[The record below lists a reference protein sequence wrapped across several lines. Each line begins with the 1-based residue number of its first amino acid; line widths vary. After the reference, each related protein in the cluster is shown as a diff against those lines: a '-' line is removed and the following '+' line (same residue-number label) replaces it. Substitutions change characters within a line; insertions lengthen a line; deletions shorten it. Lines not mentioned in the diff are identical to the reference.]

1 MADRQLDVWSNDQR
15 VGSLREAED
24 LWRFDYAPEWRA
36 AEGGFNLSPF
46 LSRDKGTHIDGA
58 SDRPVQWY
66 FDNLLP
72 EEAMRGVL
80 AAEARLQA
88 EDAFGLLAYYGAES
102 AGSLVLLP
110 PGTAPAHETGLRK
123 LELKVL
129 NQRILDMSTSSLTR
143 DSPKKMSVAGAQHKL
158 LVVFKDGELFEP
170 LANTPSTHILKPDHP
185 GESYA
190 ASVANEYFCMRLAAM
205 VGLNVPP
212 VSRMYV
218 PQPVY
223 LIERFDRQAD
233 KASGTTRRRHIIDT
247 CQLLN
252 KSRAFKYSGATLPAL
267 ATAIEHCRS
276 KTAAR
281 VSLYRWLVFNFLI
294 GNNDN
299 HLKNVSF
306 LQGPEGAE
314 IAPFYDMLSTQV
326 WATKA
331 MANEK
336 ATWPNE
342 ALTIPLGGATNFN
355 RASFDDLL
363 AAGGQLGLARATC
376 ARELGVLVRNV
387 PVAAEKLLKAM
398 ENETAVLSTKSP
410 EPDQA
415 RIHAAGELRLLRT
428 IVSLIIADTTRLLA
442 PPPQPLPKLASK
454 PAS

>member
-1 MADRQLDVWSNDQR
+1 MPDRQLDVWSNDHR
-15 VGSLREAED
+15 VGSLREADD
-24 LWRFDYAPEWRA
+24 LWRFDYDPQWMA
-36 AEGGFNLSPF
+36 AAGGFSLSPF
-46 LSRDKGTHIDGA
+46 LAREQGFHIDGA

-72 EEAMRGVL
+72 EEALRGVL
-80 AAEARLQA
+80 AAEARLHA
-88 EDAFGLLAYYGAES
+88 EDAFGLLAHYGAES

-110 PGTAPAHETGLRK
+110 SGTASAQETGLQK

-129 NQRILDMSTSSLTR
+129 NQRILNMPASSLTR

-158 LVVFKDGELFEP
+158 LVVFKDGDLYEP
-170 LANTPSTHILKPDHP
+170 LANTPSTHILKPNHP
-185 GESYA
+185 GETYA
-190 ASVANEYFCMRLAAM
+190 ASVVNEYFCMRVANL

-212 VSRMYV
+212 VLRMYV

-233 KASGTTRRRHIIDT
+233 QASGAVRRRHIIDT

-252 KSRAFKYSGATLPAL
+252 KSRTFKYTGATLPAL
-267 ATAIEHCRS
+267 ASAIEHCRS
-276 KTAAR
+276 KAAAR
-281 VSLYRWLVFNFLI
+281 LSLYRWLVFNFLI

-306 LQGPEGAE
+306 LQGPEGVE

-342 ALTIPLGGATNFN
+342 ALTIPLGSAKKFN
-355 RASFDDLL
+355 RTSFDDLL

-398 ENETAVLSTKSP
+398 NHETAALIAKSP
-410 EPDQA
+410 EPNQA
-415 RIHAAGELRLLRT
+415 KIHAAGELRLLRT

-454 PAS
+454 SAN